1 MSDAPLT
8 PEYEHGGTVPI
19 HSEVEARRR
28 RARTSSPVLSVVVIG
43 RNEGERL
50 VRCLESV
57 RAMADPGGPVE
68 LIYVDSASTDGSPER
83 ATALG
88 AQVLTVRPERPSAA
102 TGRNAG
108 WRVAQAPFVL
118 FLDGDTI
125 LHPRFVADSLPEFQ
139 NPKVGVVWG
148 HRREIST
155 DASLYN
161 RVLDLDWIYPPGIT
175 EFCGGDALMRREALV
190 EVDGFDASLI
200 AGEEPEL
207 CQRLR
212 ARGYQILHV
221 DRPMTGHDLAMTRWQ
236 QYWRRAVRAGHAYAE
251 VAARFRGT
259 ATPLWEADARRN
271 LIRGGVLLLTL
282 VLGVGGALLG
292 SAIIPLLVVG
302 LWLALAVRTAL
313 KVGWKS
319 HDPLTRFL
327 YGLHSH
333 VQQIPI
339 LVGQL
344 GYYRDRW
351 RGRRRGLIEYK

>member
-1 MSDAPLT
+1 M
-8 PEYEHGGTVPI
+8 
-19 HSEVEARRR
+19 
-28 RARTSSPVLSVVVIG
+28 
-43 RNEGERL
+43 
-50 VRCLESV
+50 
-57 RAMADPGGPVE
+57 
-68 LIYVDSASTDGSPER
+68 
-83 ATALG
+83 
-88 AQVLTVRPERPSAA
+88 
-102 TGRNAG
+102 
-108 WRVAQAPFVL
+108 AQAPFVL

-259 ATPLWEADARRN
+259 ATPLWEDDARRN
-271 LIRGGVLLLTL
+271 RIRGGVLLLTL
-282 VLGVGGALLG
+282 ALGVGGALLG

-319 HDPLTRFL
+319 RDLLTRFL

-339 LVGQL
+339 LVGQF